1 MSERKVLNK
10 YYPPDFD
17 PSKIPRNKDGP
28 RNKTFIIRLMAPCNM
43 RCTTCGEYIYK
54 GRKFNSRKEDVD
66 DMNHLGLRIY
76 RFYIKCTACL
86 SEISF
91 RTDPANTDYVLEA
104 GATRNFEALSKAEKQ
119 AEAEANAHKEE
130 LENNPM
136 KLLEERTEASKNE
149 MDRMEALEELQELNK
164 RTVKVDYDTMLSR
177 YDKIRAKEAEKK
189 EEEDE
194 EFIKAVFGKEPSGA
208 KVKRILDD
216 DENSDE
222 ETPRSKFI
230 KPSNPTDFLSEL
242 SSATT
247 KDNKN
252 LHKNN
257 IASLVKPKTTDSKK
271 KNLLVKSKNTL
282 VKPKELLKNS
292 FVKPKS
298 SESKPEPEEE
308 KKSSSNEA
316 TSTPSLGL
324 GLLGAYSDSDENSD

>member
-28 RNKTFIIRLMAPCNM
+28 RNKTFVIRLMAPCNM

-76 RFYIKCTACL
+76 RFYIKCTSCL

-119 AEAEANAHKEE
+119 AEAEEKAHKED

-136 KLLEERTEASKNE
+136 KLLEERTEQSKNE

-164 RTVKVDYDTMLSR
+164 RTVKIDYATMLSK
-177 YDKIRAKEAEKK
+177 YDKIR
-189 EEEDE
+189 EEEAKKQAQKDE
-194 EFIKAVFGKEPSGA
+194 DFIKTVFGKEPSGV

-216 DENSDE
+216 DNSDE
-222 ETPRSKFI
+222 ETPRVKLPKTTNATDILSGETNNSSKI
-230 KPSNPTDFLSEL
+230 SQKI
-242 SSATT
+242 
-247 KDNKN
+247 
-252 LHKNN
+252 N
-257 IASLVKPKTTDSKK
+257 IASLVKQNGKS
-271 KNLLVKSKNTL
+271 KNLLVKSKNSL
-282 VKPKELLKNS
+282 VKPKTSL
-292 FVKPKS
+292 VKPKTELVQPKIT
-298 SESKPEPEEE
+298 ESKPEEE
-308 KKSSSNEA
+308 KKPTSN
-316 TSTPSLGL
+316 SLGL
-324 GLLGAYSDSDENSD
+324 LANYSDSDESSD

>member
-1 MSERKVLNK
+1 MG
-10 YYPPDFD
+10 
-17 PSKIPRNKDGP
+17 I
-28 RNKTFIIRLMAPCNM
+28 
-43 RCTTCGEYIYK
+43 
-54 GRKFNSRKEDVD
+54 
-66 DMNHLGLRIY
+66 
-76 RFYIKCTACL
+76 
-86 SEISF
+86 
-91 RTDPANTDYVLEA
+91 LEA

-119 AEAEANAHKEE
+119 AEAEANAHKED
-130 LENNPM
+130 LETNPM

-177 YDKIRAKEAEKK
+177 YDKIRAQEAEKK
-189 EEEDE
+189 EEADED
-194 EFIKAVFGKEPSGA
+194 FIKSVFGKESSGA

-216 DENSDE
+216 DENSDD

-242 SSATT
+242 SSATS

-252 LHKNN
+252 LHKNS

-271 KNLLVKSKNTL
+271 KILVKSKNTL
-282 VKPKELLKNS
+282 FKPKEMLKNS

-298 SESKPEPEEE
+298 EESKPEPEEE
-308 KKSSSNEA
+308 KKTSSNGT
-316 TSTPSLGL
+316 TSNSLGL